1 MTLAGF
7 EEVGCVSP
15 RRHQEVVRVSQA
27 LQGGLD
33 ALLSLRLPASR
44 WRDKLGLVGVSE
56 TKSSTLR

>member
-1 MTLAGF
+1 M
-7 EEVGCVSP
+7 SP
-15 RRHQEVVRVSQA
+15 RRHQEVLRVSEA

-33 ALLSLRLPASR
+33 TLLSLRLPASR